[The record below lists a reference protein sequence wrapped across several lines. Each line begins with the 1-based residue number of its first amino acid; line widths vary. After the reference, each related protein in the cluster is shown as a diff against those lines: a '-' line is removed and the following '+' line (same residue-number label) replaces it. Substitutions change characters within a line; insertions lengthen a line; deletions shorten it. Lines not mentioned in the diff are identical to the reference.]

1 MLKVLATT
9 AIVLCTAIGV
19 FETDAQAREL
29 KMGAASTSSSL
40 HAYYTSVGKS
50 ISTAY
55 PDSPVTLET
64 VGLAFNAEAMRDGK
78 MDFGAVSPDIVSDMA
93 DQGFTGFRTLW
104 HITPLTQNTMVTKA
118 SGITKPE
125 QLQGKCLNPGPN
137 GSSTLKNMQAILK
150 LFSIEPQYLL
160 TTADGSIDAIKA
172 GTCVA
177 QTRSLAGDKLDAPTA
192 ALNLVVPLTPIGWD
206 EAQRAKIK
214 AAIPSLYLVQVPAGI
229 VDGAPSYWT
238 HAYWTVIYTT
248 NKLDEE
254 TAYRIM
260 KGMWQKYNLQQL
272 ALPIIR
278 DKDVL
283 KVTLE
288 NATTPLHAGA
298 VKF

>member
-64 VGLAFNAEAMRDGK
+64 VGLAFNAEAIWDGK

-160 TTADGSIDAIKA
+160 TTADGSMTPSRPARASPKPALSRVISS
-172 GTCVA
+172 THRP
-177 QTRSLAGDKLDAPTA
+177 QRSIL
-192 ALNLVVPLTPIGWD
+192 
-206 EAQRAKIK
+206 
-214 AAIPSLYLVQVPAGI
+214 
-229 VDGAPSYWT
+229 
-238 HAYWTVIYTT
+238 
-248 NKLDEE
+248 
-254 TAYRIM
+254 
-260 KGMWQKYNLQQL
+260 
-272 ALPIIR
+272 
-278 DKDVL
+278 
-283 KVTLE
+283 
-288 NATTPLHAGA
+288 
-298 VKF
+298 